1 MIFMNDNYEKPA
13 CWSFAEVLMF
23 DKYSILLTNILVK

>member
-23 DKYSILLTNILVK
+23 EKYYFINQHFG